1 MKNLHKCRTIILL
14 GMLTLLLHRLL
25 TLLLD
30 GALAWVASEFVR
42 ALFGVFLSYAVL
54 QFVDWRD
61 LKWKCLCAAIFG
73 FCVADLIVCI
83 LWYEFKI
90 GGFKLAATI
99 ESVLF
104 IGFAALYWVRSYD
117 EKSDT
122 INDDCVY
129 CLRRKPSE
137 FQDFFIA
144 LAGCFGAYG
153 GYAVC
158 VEKKVYMFHRGKL
171 RQYDVE
177 NINTEKYHVTK
188 GGKGK
193 KEVLESMVNMPL
205 SFSINCLTLLRGF
218 WKSHER
224 VNNEFES

>member
-1 MKNLHKCRTIILL
+1 MKSQLSRKSLTIILL
-14 GMLTLLLHRLL
+14 GMLTLLLQRLA

-30 GALAWVASEFVR
+30 GAPAWVASDLLR
-42 ALFGVFLSYAVL
+42 ALFGVCLSYAVV

-61 LKWKCLCAAIFG
+61 LRWKCLCAAIFG
-73 FCVADLIVCI
+73 FCVADLIVCC
-83 LWYEFKI
+83 LWYLLKI

-117 EKSDT
+117 EKSDY
-122 INDDCVY
+122 IDDDSVY
-129 CLRRKPSE
+129 CLRRKPHV
-137 FQDFFIA
+137 FQDFLIA

-158 VEKKVYMFHRGKL
+158 VEKQVYMFHRGKL

-193 KEVLESMVNMPL
+193 KESLESMVNMPWSL
-205 SFSINCLTLLRGF
+205 SINCLTLLRGF
-218 WKSHER
+218 WKSHRRIKE
-224 VNNEFES
+224 